1 MLDPFFQSIWKPPGE
16 NEMKNDSR
24 WKINLRPNMTSRETI
39 STDAAAAATVRGHDD
54 EEERK
59 K

>member
-39 STDAAAAATVRGHDD
+39 STDAAATVRGHDD